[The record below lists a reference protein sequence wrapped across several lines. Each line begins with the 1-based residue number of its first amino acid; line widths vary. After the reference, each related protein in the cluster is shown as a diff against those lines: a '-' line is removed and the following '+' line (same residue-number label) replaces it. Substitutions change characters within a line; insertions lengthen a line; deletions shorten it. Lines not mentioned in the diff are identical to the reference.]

1 MPVYDM
7 DMRFNAFSL
16 EGGGAGGEQ
25 LEAGTVIDLNRV
37 AMHYLSREMFRECF
51 KLLKQAE
58 NVLDSDVFKAMMSNA
73 DPAKRQR
80 MESLTLNNIGCYY
93 KK

>member
-1 MPVYDM
+1 M
-7 DMRFNAFSL
+7 DMRFNALNGNS
-16 EGGGAGGEQ
+16 GP

-37 AMHYLSREMFRECF
+37 AMHYLSREMFGDCF

-58 NVLDSDVFKAMMSNA
+58 SVLDSDVFKAMMSNA
-73 DPAKRQR
+73 DPVKRQR